1 MRMRIETKG
10 LAKAARKLSPR
21 DAHTIAGRV
30 TEVAAVQLCNTAK
43 TRTPVDTGHLRD
55 SARWEAEIGQTE
67 MIARVEYGA
76 DYAYWVEHGTSG
88 PNGRPARRFV
98 ASSLEDIAPKYHSQL
113 LKALRAGLVKK

>member
-10 LAKAARKLSPR
+10 LDKAARKLSPR

-55 SARWEAEIGQTE
+55 SARWEAEIGQTQ
-67 MIARVEYGA
+67 MIARIEYGA
-76 DYAYWVEHGTSG
+76 DYAYWVEHGTS
-88 PNGRPARRFV
+88 RMPARRFV
-98 ASSLEDIAPKYHSQL
+98 ASSLEDVAPKYHAQL
-113 LKALRAGLVKK
+113 VKALRAGLVKK

>member
-10 LAKAARKLSPR
+10 LDKAAKKLSPR

-30 TEVAAVQLCNTAK
+30 TEVAAVQLYNTAK
-43 TRTPVDTGHLRD
+43 TRTPVDTGYLRG
-55 SARWEAEIGQTE
+55 SATWEADTSSDV
-67 MIARVEYGA
+67 MAARLTYGA

-113 LKALRAGLVKK
+113 LKALRAGLVKR